1 MSVSANLKDEY
12 INPISNIELIQNKID
27 ETDKSESY
35 SNKFILRTGRPGHLY
50 LKPVYTAFTKT
61 NLGSIP
67 SKLEKTLIKTDT
79 NKPLSKFINNT
90 MPSFNKKKELNS
102 SKKKGKEKEKEKKK
116 FPPSFSSKGYGVG
129 FVSKVSRF
137 GESLSAYE
145 PGPADYSPEK
155 NFTLLSKVENS
166 TFGKSFF
173 KRKTSMSLTNYSN
186 NLTPRD
192 HIRSSSTS
200 KSNMREYYDKEYND
214 TYNDKSDKKTGTYN
228 FNSTSDRFKGGVFGI
243 KNKNPGPG
251 KYFFNTNNILVKE
264 PDKLSPEFILPQP
277 KKINT
282 IKFYG
287 LNKNEKKQFGFH
299 LSNKKKNGKII
310 YVSKGFHYNNNDISS
325 SNKKFDRSNISFE
338 NNSTKITS
346 VITNN
351 NNNSSALPSIY
362 KANKKNKNSSANT
375 QTDYISMNP
384 EYNISSV
391 NGLDD
396 SKKLVNN
403 IKKIIKFQKKDNFSL
418 SSPRW
423 DQGFFHDNA
432 SHFQVPG
439 PAYYTP
445 KLQNSKKSFNLNNRD
460 FIYTNSLPFKNDEY
474 YTTSS
479 VLI

>member
-1 MSVSANLKDEY
+1 MSVSSKIQDEY
-12 INPISNIELIQNKID
+12 IINPISNIELIQRNID
-27 ETDKSESY
+27 ETDKSDFN
-35 SNKFILRTGRPGHLY
+35 SNKFFLRTGRPGHLY
-50 LKPVYTAFTKT
+50 LKPNYTAFTKT

-90 MPSFNKKKELNS
+90 MTSFNKKKELNS
-102 SKKKGKEKEKEKKK
+102 SPKEEKEKKK
-116 FPPSFSSKGYGVG
+116 YTPSFSSKGYGVG

-166 TFGKSFF
+166 TFGQSFF
-173 KRKTSMSLTNYSN
+173 KRKTSMSLSN
-186 NLTPRD
+186 FNNNITPRETM
-192 HIRSSSTS
+192 RSSSTS
-200 KSNMREYYDKEYND
+200 KSNMREYYNTAYND
-214 TYNDKSDKKTGTYN
+214 TSNDKSSDKKNGTYN

-251 KYFFNTNNILVKE
+251 KYFFNPNNILVKE
-264 PDKLSPEFILPQP
+264 PDKLSSEFVLPQP
-277 KKINT
+277 KKVNK

-299 LSNKKKNGKII
+299 LSNKNKNGKII
-310 YVSKGFHYNNNDISS
+310 YMSKGFHYNNNDTS
-325 SNKKFDRSNISFE
+325 SNNNKFDRSNISLE

-351 NNNSSALPSIY
+351 NNFNNSYNISALPSIY
-362 KANKKNKNSSANT
+362 NVNKKNKNSSTNT
-375 QTDYISMNP
+375 KTDFISMNP

-403 IKKIIKFQKKDNFSL
+403 
-418 SSPRW
+418 
-423 DQGFFHDNA
+423 
-432 SHFQVPG
+432 
-439 PAYYTP
+439 
-445 KLQNSKKSFNLNNRD
+445 
-460 FIYTNSLPFKNDEY
+460 
-474 YTTSS
+474 
-479 VLI
+479 